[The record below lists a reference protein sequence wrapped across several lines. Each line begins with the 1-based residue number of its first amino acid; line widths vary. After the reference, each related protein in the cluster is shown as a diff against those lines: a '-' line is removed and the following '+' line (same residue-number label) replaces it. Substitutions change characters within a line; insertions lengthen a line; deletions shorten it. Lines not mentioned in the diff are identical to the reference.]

1 MQKNRAATHE
11 NVAMAN
17 SRRQQWISKAH
28 RHTRQLA
35 TVFWSQLGIY
45 NLHCRRVQFLGRS
58 TILSSLGLR
67 LLGLPELGLQFPRL
81 RPKKSSGFSL
91 PWYSLHWD
99 HGLLEACIR
108 NIEYLEYLRA
118 HRVDCPFFKVVKIAH
133 IIPTSL
139 RTSTLKHCTWITP
152 VFQHHSQP
160 FDSILDTTRPARS
173 AAVAFAAATVG
184 RALSKRVLSN
194 SQVSAVSAWRPSK
207 NHKISMFPK

>member
-1 MQKNRAATHE
+1 MQKDRAAATHE
-11 NVAMAN
+11 NVALAN
-17 SRRQQWISKAH
+17 SRRHQWISKAH

-67 LLGLPELGLQFPRL
+67 LLGLPVELRLQFPWL

-91 PWYSLHWD
+91 PWYSLHSD

-118 HRVDCPFFKVVKIAH
+118 HRVDCPFFRVVKIAH
-133 IIPTSL
+133 IISYPPVCALPPWSYLNHTSISASF
-139 RTSTLKHCTWITP
+139 TTLACQISSRRLCGRNGWACT
-152 VFQHHSQP
+152 QQ
-160 FDSILDTTRPARS
+160 TRPERQPG
-173 AAVAFAAATVG
+173 FRGFRLETI
-184 RALSKRVLSN
+184 K
-194 SQVSAVSAWRPSK
+194 K
-207 NHKISMFPK
+207 C